1 MKYLSGLFGMIVLA
15 FLLNACATQ
24 SNGLTIK
31 GKFDK
36 ANDMNVYLDKTTY
49 DNAFERKAQ
58 AQASGNGSFTLS
70 TEEMLPAGLYR
81 VRMGSK
87 SVDLVLNG
95 TEKKIDISGDLSTV
109 QNYEYNISGADLSKT
124 YQENLAG
131 FITRQKDQ
139 AAMKDFIDNADPL
152 LASAMASKVYKFS
165 AGTIMAHKSILKKL
179 EAAYPNA
186 PYTAEYKNHIAK
198 TEAKAKPKRSKGKY
212 AVGVGEPAPEIALPG
227 PDGKVR
233 KLSDLKGQ
241 VVLLDFWASW
251 CGPCRKA
258 NPHVVETYKKY
269 KDQGFTVYSVS
280 LDGLDTRTKSRLKS
294 EADIQKRMEMSKVK
308 WENAIKKD
316 NLIWDS
322 HVSDLKKW
330 ESEASAKYGVRSI
343 PTTFLIGRDGNI
355 AALNPRYNL
364 EEEIQK
370 VL

>member
-1 MKYLSGLFGMIVLA
+1 MKYLSGLFGVIVLA
-15 FLLNACATQ
+15 FLVSACSSAS

-87 SVDLVLNG
+87 SVDLVING
-95 TEKKIDISGDLSTV
+95 TEKKIDISGDLATV
-109 QNYEYNISGADLSKT
+109 QNFDYSIAGSDLSQS
-124 YQENLAG
+124 YQENMSA
-131 FITRQKDQ
+131 FVTRQKDQ
-139 AAMKDFIDNADPL
+139 AAIKNFIDSADPL
-152 LASAMASKVYKFS
+152 LSSAIASKVYKFS
-165 AGTIMAHKSILKKL
+165 AGSLMAHKSILKKL
-179 EAAYPNA
+179 ETAYPNEA
-186 PYTAEYKNHIAK
+186 YTTEYKGQIAK
-198 TEAKAKPKRSKGKY
+198 TEAKAKPKSKGKY
-212 AVGVGEPAPEIALPG
+212 TVDVGDQAPEIALPG
-227 PDGKVR
+227 LDGKVR

-269 KDQGFTVYSVS
+269 KEQGFTVFSVS
-280 LDGLDTRTKSRLKS
+280 LDGLDTRTKARIKS
-294 EADIQKRMEMSKVK
+294 ESDIQKRMEMSKVK
-308 WENAIKKD
+308 WKNAIEKD
-316 NLIWDS
+316 KLEWDH

-370 VL
+370 AL